1 MPLYTQ
7 LPEDLNEV
15 DVIIA
20 GGGTAGC
27 IIAARLA
34 EAAPALSILVIE
46 GGANNEGNPLI
57 KHPAFLLAGM
67 VPESKTNMFVQG
79 LPEEQLGGRAQLV
92 PTGGILGGGSS
103 TNFMMYSRAS
113 RSDYDGWNTPG
124 WSTDEL
130 MPLINKIE
138 TYHGPGDQSR
148 HGHNGPIHISAGTF
162 RSERSRES
170 FIAAA
175 QKADRPVVDDAQ
187 AFDEIGIQ
195 RAVSYISPEGIRQDT
210 ASRYL
215 LPKLK
220 DGRHPELH
228 VLLQHLV
235 LRILFD
241 DNKKAV
247 GVEFKANPLFSADG
261 ETSTP
266 TQSVRA
272 RNLVV
277 VSTGA
282 LGTPILLERSGVG
295 NPEVL
300 QKARVKLVAELRG
313 VGATYQDHPSCL
325 YPYRSSL
332 APEETLDVFTRG
344 ELDFGE
350 WIKNKEPRL
359 GWNVMDASCKWRPEE
374 SEVDELGSV
383 FRAAWDRDFKSK
395 PDRPIAIGAYVSSFP
410 AMATDVPRGQYIT
423 VSNFLTY
430 PYSRGHIH
438 ITGPDPSSPL
448 DFKTGLLSDPH
459 NLDLKALVW
468 TYKIHR
474 EIVRRMSI
482 YRGELPSWHPPFPAD
497 SAAAC
502 IAIDEALPESVEN
515 IQYTAQDDAI
525 LEKFLVER
533 VATGW
538 HSLGTCRMAP
548 LEEGGVVD
556 KDLNVYGVGQLKLA
570 DLSIAPENVGAH
582 TNNTALM
589 IGEKAAK
596 IIFRE
601 LRV

>member
-7 LPEDLNEV
+7 LPGDLKQV

-34 EAAPALSILVIE
+34 DRDPTLSILVVE
-46 GGANNEGNPLI
+46 GGANNEGNPII

-67 VPESKTNMFVQG
+67 VPDSKTNMFVQG
-79 LPEEQLGGRAQLV
+79 LEEEQLGGRAQIV

-113 RSDYDGWNTPG
+113 RSDYDGWKTPG

-130 MPLINKIE
+130 LPLINKIE
-138 TYHGPGDQSR
+138 TYHGPGDMSK
-148 HGHNGPIHISAGTF
+148 HGHNGPIHISTGTF

-175 QKADRPVVDDAQ
+175 QKAGRPVVEDAQ

-195 RAVSYISPEGIRQDT
+195 RAVSYISPDGIRQDV

-215 LPKLK
+215 LPKLQ
-220 DGRHPELH
+220 DGQHPELH
-228 VLLQHLV
+228 VLVQHQV

-247 GVEFKANPLFSADG
+247 GVEFKPNPMFSADR
-261 ETSTP
+261 EPSSS

-272 RNLVV
+272 RRLVV

-282 LGTPILLERSGVG
+282 LGSPILLERSGVG
-295 NPEVL
+295 SPEVL
-300 QKARVKLVAELRG
+300 KKAGVNLVAELPG
-313 VGATYQDHPSCL
+313 VGAVYQDHPSCL
-325 YPYRSSL
+325 YPYRTSL
-332 APEETLDVFTRG
+332 NPEETLDVFTRG
-344 ELDFGE
+344 ELDFGD
-350 WIKNKEPRL
+350 WIKNNEPRL
-359 GWNVMDASCKWRPEE
+359 GWNVMDASAKWRPEE
-374 SEVDELGSV
+374 AEIDQLGPE
-383 FRAAWDRDFKSK
+383 FRAAWDQDFKSK

-410 AMATDVPRGQYIT
+410 AMATDIPRGQYIT

-438 ITGPDPSSPL
+438 ITSPDPSSPL
-448 DFKTGLLSDPH
+448 DFKTGLLSDPQ
-459 NLDLKALVW
+459 NLDLKALLW

-482 YRGELPSWHPPFPAD
+482 YRGEVPSWHPPFPSD

-502 IAIDEALPESVEN
+502 IAIDVPLPEPVQN
-515 IQYTAQDDAI
+515 IQYTPQDDAI
-525 LEKFLVER
+525 LERFLVER

-548 LEEGGVVD
+548 LEDDGVVD

-589 IGEKAAK
+589 IGEKAAD
-596 IIFRE
+596 IIMRDLE
-601 LRV
+601 L